1 MAEWSRILLRLKSR
15 SAIEEIISPFS
26 FYGQIL
32 DCSICNFQSVNSPI
46 HGNELPF
53 LKILL
58 LYVVS
63 PGLFHHLI
71 RCKNGRLAKTRPLY
85 VKYYCFSETI
95 AYCLKITNCIS
106 YKSRGSSL
114 VSLEVFPQHN
124 LLIVQT
130 TAILCHS
137 IFFISPLFLFIQSRI
152 SKSVVI
158 CPFCSFLCSFVL
170 SFLSILLFSTLL
182 SIPCSVFS
190 LFIHFIFWSPLFSF
204 QICYSFFSL
213 FLILCFACFSLMLY
227 YYSICSLSIS
237 LHLFRSPYLILLCYL
252 FCSCFSFLYTSSF
265 W

>member
-190 LFIHFIFWSPLFSF
+190 LCLFTLFSDLPYCFLFKSVILSFLFSYYSVLSASPLCSITIQSVLFLLVFIFLDPP
-204 QICYSFFSL
+204 I
-213 FLILCFACFSLMLY
+213 
-227 YYSICSLSIS
+227 
-237 LHLFRSPYLILLCYL
+237 
-252 FCSCFSFLYTSSF
+252 
-265 W
+265 

>member
-106 YKSRGSSL
+106 YKSCGSCSSL
-114 VSLEVFPQHN
+114 LMSLEVFPQHN

-130 TAILCHS
+130 TAILRHS
-137 IFFISPLFLFIQSRI
+137 IFYFSSF
-152 SKSVVI
+152 SV
-158 CPFCSFLCSFVL
+158 
-170 SFLSILLFSTLL
+170 
-182 SIPCSVFS
+182 
-190 LFIHFIFWSPLFSF
+190 
-204 QICYSFFSL
+204 
-213 FLILCFACFSLMLY
+213 
-227 YYSICSLSIS
+227 YSI
-237 LHLFRSPYLILLCYL
+237 
-252 FCSCFSFLYTSSF
+252 
-265 W
+265 

>member
-53 LKILL
+53 
-58 LYVVS
+58 VS

-114 VSLEVFPQHN
+114 MSLEVFPQHN

-190 LFIHFIFWSPLFSF
+190 LCLFTLFSDLPYCSFF
-204 QICYSFFSL
+204 QICYPFFSL
-213 FLILCFACFSLMLY
+213 PITLLSASPLCSITIQSVLFLLVFI
-227 YYSICSLSIS
+227 
-237 LHLFRSPYLILLCYL
+237 FRSLYLILLCYL